1 MHILRKIYPK
11 KGIIY
16 YVDQTTF
23 IEEYN
28 WFTQYIDI
36 PKDKNIMTNNY

>member
-1 MHILRKIYPK
+1 MTHVIEQSPTLI
-11 KGIIY
+11 
-16 YVDQTTF
+16 YVDQITF